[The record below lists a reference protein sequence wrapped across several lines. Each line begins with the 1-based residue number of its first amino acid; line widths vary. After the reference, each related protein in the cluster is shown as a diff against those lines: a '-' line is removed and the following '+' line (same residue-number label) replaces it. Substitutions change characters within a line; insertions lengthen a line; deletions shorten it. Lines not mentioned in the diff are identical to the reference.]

1 MARGGYRVG
10 AGRKPGS
17 KGKAKGTP
25 PKKQT
30 ETSDKKKIKAILD
43 LGVKAKARMYQEFL
57 LRISKGESLSITEK
71 KLMDKIGAELTEG
84 LSDDDKE
91 IIEAENLDPLEYMLK
106 VMNDPLAE
114 KDRRDKMAI
123 AAAPFIH
130 ARKGEGAGKKQERE
144 ERAKAAGGGKFA
156 SGKPPLR
163 MVK

>member
-1 MARGGYRVG
+1 MARGGYRPG

-17 KGKAKGTP
+17 KDKAPRKII
-25 PKKQT
+25 KKQ
-30 ETSDKKKIKAILD
+30 TSDKKKIKAILE
-43 LGVKAKARMYQEFL
+43 LGVKAKARMYQEYL
-57 LRISKGESLSITEK
+57 MRISKGESLSITEK

-84 LSDDDKE
+84 LDDGDKE

-106 VMNDPLAE
+106 VMNDPQAE

-144 ERAKAAGGGKFA
+144 ERAKAAGSGKFA
-156 SGKPPLR
+156 PGKVPLKV
-163 MVK
+163 VK

>member
-1 MARGGYRVG
+1 MARGGYRPG

-17 KGKAKGTP
+17 KDKVPRKIT
-25 PKKQT
+25 KKQ
-30 ETSDKKKIKAILD
+30 TSDKKKIKAILE

-84 LSDDDKE
+84 LGEDDKK
-91 IIEAENLDPLEYMLK
+91 IIEAENLDPLGYMLK
-106 VMNDPLAE
+106 VMNDPQAE

-144 ERAKAAGGGKFA
+144 ERAKAAGSGKFA
-156 SGKPPLR
+156 PGKVPLKV
-163 MVK
+163 VK